1 MSTQTLLVVI
11 LGTLTSAT
19 LASAKLIEAIA
30 KLIEAKAKYV
40 EAKSR
45 AQEKAQPGIS
55 PKKKG
60 KR

>member
-1 MSTQTLLVVI
+1 M
-11 LGTLTSAT
+11 GALTSAT
-19 LASAKLIEAIA
+19 LAIAKLIEAIA

-45 AQEKAQPGIS
+45 AQKKRKPEIS
-55 PKKKG
+55 AKKKG